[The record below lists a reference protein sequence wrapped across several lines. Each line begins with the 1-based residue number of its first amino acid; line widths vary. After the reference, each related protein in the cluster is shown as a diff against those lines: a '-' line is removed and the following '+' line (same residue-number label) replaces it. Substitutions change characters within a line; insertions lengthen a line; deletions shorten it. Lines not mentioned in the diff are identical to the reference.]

1 MELKAVYLYIFD
13 SLADWEPGYAIAGI
27 NNPQFQA
34 HPGRYRIQ
42 TVALRESAITTMG
55 GLRIEPDCTLDAL
68 SPDNAAMLILPGGMT
83 WETEENRDAVTV
95 AGAFLNSGVP
105 IAAICGATFAIAK
118 GGLLDDRRHTS
129 NAREYL
135 AATQYKGAALYE
147 DAPAVTDRN
156 VITAPGFAPIDFAFH
171 IFSCLELYT
180 KPVLDAWYGL
190 NKTGKAEYF
199 YALMQ
204 AAKA

>member
-1 MELKAVYLYIFD
+1 MQLQTVYLYVFD

-42 TVALRESAITTMG
+42 TVASGSDAITTMG

-68 SPDNAAMLILPGGMT
+68 SPDNVAMLILPGGMT
-83 WETEENRDAVTV
+83 WETDKNRAAVTV
-95 AGAFLNSGVP
+95 ADPLLKSGVP
-105 IAAICGATFAIAK
+105 IAAICGATFGIAK

-135 AATQYKGAALYE
+135 AATQYKGAAFYD

-156 VITAPGFAPIDFAFH
+156 VITAPGVAPIDFAFH

-180 KPVLDAWYGL
+180 KPVLDAWYKL
-190 NKTGKAEYF
+190 NKTGKVEYF
-199 YALMQ
+199 YKLMQ
-204 AAKA
+204 DFES